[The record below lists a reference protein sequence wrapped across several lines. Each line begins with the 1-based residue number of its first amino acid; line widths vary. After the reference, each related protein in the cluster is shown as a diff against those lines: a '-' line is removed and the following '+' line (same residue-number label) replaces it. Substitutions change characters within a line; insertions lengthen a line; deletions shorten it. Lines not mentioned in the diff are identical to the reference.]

1 MFSLVSGLYDTYL
14 SPKELRVVLV
24 GANGVGKTALLERL
38 KVTDFSSIQSKASA
52 STTMT
57 TTELPLPPPKI
68 LQALS
73 ECAGM
78 PPLDGSNPKDSHSAK
93 PANQDE
99 NKSSADNKKATTPS
113 SSTTTKP
120 ASSAN
125 QTKLTTVAPSPTAA
139 AIAPAKPKRRL
150 FFCPAPKRYTQ
161 SKDESD
167 DDEEEELMQQLQAP
181 SDPET
186 NPITNRERTHS
197 QEFSVSSLDLMDN
210 NTGEP
215 DEGAFQTIPVSSTSE
230 QQPVSDEPAIPK
242 QNSLQVIGND
252 SNSNPQEYHKLPN
265 KKMLPLHKIR
275 PTSESTYNKHQLMSM
290 YIPDL

>member
-52 STTMT
+52 SSTMT
-57 TTELPLPPPKI
+57 TERPLPPPEI
-68 LQALS
+68 LLALS
-73 ECAGM
+73 DCAGM
-78 PPLDGSNPKDSHSAK
+78 PPLDGSTQKGSHSAK
-93 PANQDE
+93 PND
-99 NKSSADNKKATTPS
+99 KSSDNKTATSS
-113 SSTTTKP
+113 SSTTKP
-120 ASSAN
+120 EPAASSAN
-125 QTKLTTVAPSPTAA
+125 QTKLTTVAPSPTATA
-139 AIAPAKPKRRL
+139 VAPTKPKRRL
-150 FFCPAPKRYTQ
+150 FFCPAPKRYAK
-161 SKDESD
+161 SKDDDESD
-167 DDEEEELMQQLQAP
+167 GDEEELMQLPA
-181 SDPET
+181 PET
-186 NPITNRERTHS
+186 TTTTNRERTHS